1 MSKNTLFIGLD
12 VHIDLIYIAIAE
24 SGRSGE
30 LRSMGSFSN
39 RPEAIRKKFNKLKK
53 DYKQLSVCYE
63 AGPCGYSIY
72 WQLTGMNID
81 CEVIAPS
88 LIPQKSGDRVKTD
101 RKDALMLARL
111 HRAGDLTA
119 VWVPDAAHES
129 LRDLVRARESI
140 KKGQRAARHRL
151 AKLLMKRGEHK
162 PAGTNNWTQA
172 HSRWLKKIN
181 FDDLNIKYVFEDY
194 LAELDHINNRLKLME
209 AQIERAIENSP
220 ENIKEVI
227 AGLQL
232 MRGIAKTTAFGIVA
246 EIGNFSRF
254 PKPDKLMSYAG
265 MVPSE
270 YSSGGPGKKKQ
281 GRITKTGNSHLRRLL
296 TEAAWNYRF
305 NPFENDRIKKCQQ
318 QLSPSL
324 IPSIKEKSWQA
335 QKRLCSK
342 YKYLTAVGKSKQ
354 LAVTAVGR
362 EMLGFIWDIAR
373 TIEMENIAK

>member
-1 MSKNTLFIGLD
+1 MSKNTLYIGLD
-12 VHIDLIYIAIAE
+12 VHIDLIYIALAE
-24 SGRSGE
+24 SGRNGE

-53 DYKQLSVCYE
+53 DYKNLSVCYE

-72 WQLTGMNID
+72 WQLIGMDID
-81 CEVIAPS
+81 CDVIAPS

-111 HRAGDLTA
+111 HRAGDLTP

-140 KKGQRAARHRL
+140 KKVQRAARHRL
-151 AKLLMKRGEHK
+151 SKLLMKRGEHK
-162 PAGTNNWTQA
+162 PKDTNNWTQA
-172 HSRWLKKIN
+172 HSRWLKKIS
-181 FDDLNIKYVFEDY
+181 FDDHNIKYVFEDY
-194 LAELDHINNRLKLME
+194 VAELDHVNDRLKRME
-209 AQIERAIENSP
+209 EQIERAIENSP
-220 ENIKEVI
+220 EKIKEVI

-232 MRGIAKTTAFGIVA
+232 MRGIAKISAFGIVA

-254 PKPDKLMSYAG
+254 SKPDKLMSYAG

-281 GRITKTGNSHLRRLL
+281 GGITKTGNSHLRRLL
-296 TEAAWNYRF
+296 TEAAWSYRF
-305 NPFENDRIKKCQQ
+305 NPFENSRIKKCQK
-318 QLSPSL
+318 QLSPL
-324 IPSIKEKSWQA
+324 MVPSIKEKAWKA
-335 QKRLCSK
+335 QNRLCGK
-342 YKYLTAVGKSKQ
+342 YKYLTAIGKSKQ

-362 EMLGFIWDIAR
+362 EMLGFIWDIAQI
-373 TIEMENIAK
+373 IESESAA